1 MCAKVLNR
9 QSTDNFCSVV
19 YQEVLI
25 ILWSFIVH
33 RSLLTIGSIA
43 PRSIKHK
50 PFYTYA
56 FLYGASVVLK
66 RTSASEFIV
75 SSCTWGKEQAAD
87 GAICFTKIRMSY
99 VDIRTSLKTFEM
111 MMQQVVLQHH
121 WGCTLLEV
129 ALQNCKMAVECFTT
143 SGNLLMHL
151 LPTKGTCIFFESCSW
166 WASEGRGGWPP
177 AGTTSMHN

>member
-9 QSTDNFCSVV
+9 QSTENFCSVV

-121 WGCTLLEV
+121 
-129 ALQNCKMAVECFTT
+129 
-143 SGNLLMHL
+143 
-151 LPTKGTCIFFESCSW
+151 
-166 WASEGRGGWPP
+166 
-177 AGTTSMHN
+177 